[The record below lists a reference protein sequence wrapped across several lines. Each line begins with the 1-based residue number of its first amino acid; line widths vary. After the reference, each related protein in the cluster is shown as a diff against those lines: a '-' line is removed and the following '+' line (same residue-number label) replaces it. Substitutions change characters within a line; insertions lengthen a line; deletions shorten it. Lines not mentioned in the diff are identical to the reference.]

1 MTTRRIRLPKTLDLL
16 SVGDAAA
23 ILRLSPDMVRVLHR
37 KGRLPAFRTP
47 GGMRLFLR
55 SDVERLAREREAS
68 T

>member
-1 MTTRRIRLPKTLDLL
+1 MTRRTRGPETLDLL

-47 GGMRLFLR
+47 RGMRLFLR
-55 SDVERLAREREAS
+55 SDVERLAREREEQ

>member
-1 MTTRRIRLPKTLDLL
+1 MTTRIRSKHALDLL

-47 GGMRLFLR
+47 RGLRLFLR
-55 SDVERLAREREAS
+55 SDVERLAREREAA